1 MALAPAKINLAL
13 HVTGQRA
20 DGYHLLDSLVV
31 FTDFGDHVTLDA
43 DAPLGLSV
51 TGPYGGGVPGGAD
64 NLILRAAALIGAT
77 RGHITLDKRLPPA
90 SGMGGGTSDA
100 ATALRLWAAALD
112 LPLPGTPAQMR
123 LGADLPL
130 CLMAPKACRMQ
141 GLGEGLDPVA
151 DMPRLAMVLA
161 NPGVELSTPQVFR
174 ALEQRVNPPL
184 PPIPRFADAP
194 ALCDWL
200 AGTRNDLEPPA
211 MQALPQIATLK
222 AEIAAQPGCL
232 LARMT
237 GSGATV
243 FGIFTTR
250 AAAEGAARALAQ
262 PGRFVAACESLGA

>member
-51 TGPYGGGVPGGAD
+51 TGPYGGGVPAGPD

-100 ATALRLWAAALD
+100 ATALRLLSAALD

>member
-43 DAPLGLSV
+43 GAPLGLSV
-51 TGPYGGGVPGGAD
+51 SGPYGGGVPAGAD

-77 RGHITLDKRLPPA
+77 RGHITLEKRLPPA

-100 ATALRLWAAALD
+100 ATALRLLAGAFD
-112 LPLPGTPAQMR
+112 LPLPGTQAQMR

-130 CLMAPKACRMQ
+130 CLMAPQPCRMQ
-141 GLGEGLDPVA
+141 GLGEWLEPVA
-151 DMPRLAMVLA
+151 GMPRLSMVLA

-174 ALEQRVNPPL
+174 ALQQRVNPPL
-184 PPIPRFADAP
+184 PPIPRFADAH

-200 AGTRNDLEPPA
+200 AATRNDLEPPA
-211 MQALPQIATLK
+211 IQALPQIATLK
-222 AEIAAQPGCL
+222 AQMAAQPGCL

-237 GSGATV
+237 GSGASV
-243 FGIFTTR
+243 FGIFVSP
-250 AAAEGAARALAQ
+250 AHAQQAESALAL